1 MAHER
6 ERMNGVGE
14 THHDSERCLAAMV
27 VARWCGTGWASVCE
41 PNRATALV
49 KCAQE
54 AIKSGV
60 FARPVVGSACDEA
73 GYKPSIIRHPAHA
86 GTAPCPPLHAQ
97 RTRIHT
103 LAGKRVPKP
112 KLYNPRH
119 PERTLLYQTIAE
131 HFETWFE
138 LASAG
143 QFDGQGDHHSPR
155 PYVRQAFRKYLEC
168 GIFAHGFARAWC
180 DDCGHD
186 YFVAYS
192 CKGRGVCPSCNTR
205 RMVETAAHLCDH
217 VFPRLPVRQWVLSVP
232 KRLRYFMQRDGAVL
246 NMVLRIF
253 LRVIAQSLQTHSP
266 GAANVDKA
274 TLHIGAVA
282 FIHRFGSSLNA
293 HVHFHVCVVDGVFEE
308 IPVAVVGQTD
318 VQSSPP
324 GIVFH
329 PASAIDE
336 TAVAQV
342 QTDLRR
348 RILRAFVGRGLIE
361 KADAKE
367 MLAYQHSGFSV
378 DAGVCIEADDRA
390 ALERLLRYCAR
401 PPFAMERLRKEGAA
415 LVYRCAKQRS
425 EPTSDKRGAK
435 VDELHLTALELIDRI
450 AALVPPP
457 RTHRHRYFGVLAPN
471 SPLRSAVT
479 AMADAQPDA
488 TGDDAHRPAPLGN
501 AISPTPE
508 PVPTKRPA
516 HYLWAVLI
524 ARIYEVFPLLCPLC
538 GGQMRLIAFVTEG
551 RQIRRILDHI
561 GMDSEPP
568 HIAPAR
574 GPPLWDDCGDAQMDD
589 GAQTEPDW
597 ATDWDGAAQPV
608 PDFEVDQRINW

>member
-1 MAHER
+1 MPA
-6 ERMNGVGE
+6 
-14 THHDSERCLAAMV
+14 
-27 VARWCGTGWASVCE
+27 
-41 PNRATALV
+41 ATARAP
-49 KCAQE
+49 CA
-54 AIKSGV
+54 
-60 FARPVVGSACDEA
+60 ARPYPKPGPHVGVSF
-73 GYKPSIIRHPAHA
+73 
-86 GTAPCPPLHAQ
+86 
-97 RTRIHT
+97 
-103 LAGKRVPKP
+103 KP

-119 PERTLLYQTIAE
+119 PERTLLYKTIAE
-131 HFETWFE
+131 HFETWHA

-143 QFDGQGDHHSPR
+143 QFDGQGDHHTPK

-205 RMVETAAHLCDH
+205 RMVETAAHLTDH
-217 VFPRLPVRQWVLSVP
+217 VFPRLPVRQWVLAVP
-232 KRLRYFMQRDGAVL
+232 KRLRYFMQRDGAAL

-253 LRVIAQSLQTHSP
+253 LQVIAQSLQTHSP

-274 TLHIGAVA
+274 ALHIGAIA
-282 FIHRFGSSLNA
+282 FIHRFGSSLNG
-293 HVHFHVCVVDGVFEE
+293 HVHFHVCVVDGVLEE
-308 IPVAVVGQTD
+308 VAGQGD
-318 VQSSPP
+318 AEADAQSSPP

-329 PASAIDE
+329 PASAIDA

-348 RILRAFVGRGLIE
+348 RILRAFVGRGLLE
-361 KADAKE
+361 SCDAKE
-367 MLAYQHSGFSV
+367 MLGYQHSGFSV
-378 DAGVCIEADDRA
+378 NAGVCIEAHDRA

-425 EPTSDKRGAK
+425 EPGSDKRGAK
-435 VDELHLTALELIDRI
+435 VDELHLTPLELIDRI

-471 SPLRSAVT
+471 SPLRAAAV
-479 AMADAQPDA
+479 ALAQPAKQVAVQTDPA
-488 TGDDAHRPAPLGN
+488 ITGEGVPGVTPLGH

-508 PVPTKRPA
+508 PAPPKGSPA

-538 GGQMRLIAFVTEG
+538 GGQMRLIAFITEG
-551 RQIRRILDHI
+551 TQIRKILDHI
-561 GMDSEPP
+561 GVDLEPP
-568 HIAPAR
+568 HISPAR
-574 GPPLWDDCGDAQMDD
+574 GPPLWDDCSDAQTDE
-589 GAQTEPDW
+589 GVHIEPDW
-597 ATDWDGAAQPV
+597 DLAPQPA
-608 PDFEVDQRINW
+608 PDFEVDQRVSW

>member
-1 MAHER
+1 M
-6 ERMNGVGE
+6 
-14 THHDSERCLAAMV
+14 
-27 VARWCGTGWASVCE
+27 
-41 PNRATALV
+41 PATA
-49 KCAQE
+49 
-54 AIKSGV
+54 
-60 FARPVVGSACDEA
+60 RPTQAHS
-73 GYKPSIIRHPAHA
+73 HA
-86 GTAPCPPLHAQ
+86 GGQ
-97 RTRIHT
+97 
-103 LAGKRVPKP
+103 AGAKP

-131 HFETWFE
+131 HFETWYE

-143 QFDGQGDHHSPR
+143 QFDGQGDHHTPK

-205 RMVETAAHLCDH
+205 RMVETAAHLTDH

-253 LRVIAQSLQTHSP
+253 LRVIAQSLQSNSP
-266 GAANVDKA
+266 GAAQLDKA
-274 TLHIGAVA
+274 ALHIGAIA
-282 FIHRFGSSLNA
+282 FIHRFGSSLNG
-293 HVHFHVCVVDGVFEE
+293 HVHFHVCAVDGVFEE
-308 IPVAVVGQTD
+308 VA
-318 VQSSPP
+318 

-361 KADAKE
+361 KADAKD
-367 MLAYQHSGFSV
+367 MLGYQHSGFSV
-378 DAGVCIEADDRA
+378 DAGVCIQAHDRA

-401 PPFAMERLRKEGAA
+401 PPFAMDRLRKEGCD

-425 EPTSDKRGAK
+425 EPSSDKRGAK
-435 VDELHLTALELIDRI
+435 ADELHLTPLDLIARI

-471 SPLRSAVT
+471 SPLRAAVT
-479 AMADAQPDA
+479 ALAQPA
-488 TGDDAHRPAPLGN
+488 KQVVVQAEPVITGEGAPGVVPLGH
-501 AISPTPE
+501 ASPPTPE
-508 PVPTKRPA
+508 LVPPKRSPA

-538 GGQMRLIAFVTEG
+538 GGQMRLIAFITEG
-551 RQIRRILDHI
+551 VQIRKILHHI
-561 GMDSEPP
+561 GVDSEPP
-568 HIAPAR
+568 QISPAR
-574 GPPLWDDCGDAQMDD
+574 GPPLWEECGDAQMGD
-589 GAQTEPDW
+589 GAQIEP
-597 ATDWDGAAQPV
+597 ADWDLVAQAAPG
-608 PDFEVDQRINW
+608 FEVDQRISW